1 MSADIAANEIYK
13 LRNEIA
19 RLNGQTNWVCSC
31 GGTDCEGQKENEK
44 LQSELNYR
52 RRVME
57 FHEYQSFI
65 MANLM
70 TKAQHDAYDDVAER
84 APRGTSYKDIND
96 TIKQVRKE
104 RGI

>member
-1 MSADIAANEIYK
+1 
-13 LRNEIA
+13 
-19 RLNGQTNWVCSC
+19 
-31 GGTDCEGQKENEK
+31 
-44 LQSELNYR
+44 
-52 RRVME
+52 ME

-70 TKAQHDAYDDVAER
+70 TKAQLDAYDDVAER